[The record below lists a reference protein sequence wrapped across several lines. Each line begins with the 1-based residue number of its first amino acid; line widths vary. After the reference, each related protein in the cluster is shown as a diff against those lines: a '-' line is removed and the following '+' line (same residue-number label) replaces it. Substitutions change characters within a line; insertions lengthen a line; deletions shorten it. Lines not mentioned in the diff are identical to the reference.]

1 MKINPQSVIN
11 YAAAMRD
18 RQDSMDLLTKYHDR
32 ILLIAGE
39 FDQNVPLEKSKEM
52 AGILDKDN
60 VHVIPLSAHMSLFER
75 SDLCYDIIRKFVIKI
90 Q

>member
-1 MKINPQSVIN
+1 MIN

-52 AGILDKDN
+52 AGILDKD
-60 VHVIPLSAHMSLFER
+60 HAHIIPESAHMSLFEQ
-75 SDLCYDIIRKFVIKI
+75 SELCYDIIRKFVKKI